1 MMQKLST
8 GFSLM
13 FMTALLLL
21 TAPAAFAIHPDER
34 PEIENLRQRIQA
46 LESQQ
51 KEPAKK
57 EEGISILDGKVR
69 FSGLLELEGSYNR
82 LRGGDAVSDLA
93 LATAQLG
100 VEASLNDHVGAHI
113 ILLHEE
119 GEDQDLV
126 VDEAVL
132 SLQGAIASLPGTFHL
147 DGGRLYLPFGAFNS
161 HLISDPL
168 TLELGET
175 SDTALVA
182 SWSLVERLSFKLG
195 VFSGDTDVNGE
206 DDSVDSWVVA
216 LSGSP
221 VEGITVGASW
231 ISDLAE
237 SDNGLVTDAALH
249 TDNVP
254 GISAFFTA
262 THGIFTVEG
271 EYVTAVKRFNDAL
284 VAGGEDLSGGRPR
297 AWNLELA
304 VAPDEHWEIALR
316 LEGARDFLNDPNRY
330 GVAVSYG
337 LMDHAVIAL
346 EYMYTDQR
354 AGEQESANTVTAQL
368 AVEF

>member
-1 MMQKLST
+1 MKEEQ
-8 GFSLM
+8 FWRALM
-13 FMTALLLL
+13 FMAAVLLL
-21 TAPAAFAIHPDER
+21 TAQTSFAIHSDDRAEM
-34 PEIENLRQRIQA
+34 ENLRQRIQA

-51 KEPAKK
+51 KVPAKK

-69 FSGLLELEGSYNR
+69 LSVLLELEGSYNR
-82 LRGGDAVSDLA
+82 PRGGDAVSDLS

-100 VEASLNDHVGAHI
+100 AEVSLNDHVGAHI

-132 SLQGAIASLPGTFHL
+132 SLQGAVAFLPGTFHL
-147 DGGRLYLPFGAFNS
+147 DGGRLYLPFGGYSS

-168 TLELGET
+168 TMELGET
-175 SDTALVA
+175 SNTSLVA
-182 SWSLVERLSFKLG
+182 SWSLEERLSFKLG
-195 VFSGDTDVNGE
+195 VFSGNTDVNGKN
-206 DDSVDSWVVA
+206 DSIDSWVVA

-221 VEGITVGASW
+221 VEGITMGASW

-237 SDNGLVTDAALH
+237 SDNGLVADAALH
-249 TDNVP
+249 TDDVP
-254 GISAFFTA
+254 GIAAFFTV

-271 EYVTAVKRFNDAL
+271 EYVTAAKRFDDAL

-304 VAPDEHWEIALR
+304 VAPDERWEIALR
-316 LEGARDFLNDPNRY
+316 LEGARDFQNDPNRY
-330 GVAVSYG
+330 GAVVSYG

-354 AGEQESANTVTAQL
+354 AGEQENSSTVTAQL

>member
-1 MMQKLST
+1 MKQLQAGLT
-8 GFSLM
+8 LAFT
-13 FMTALLLL
+13 TAVLLL
-21 TAPAAFAIHPDER
+21 TAPAAFALHPDER
-34 PEIENLRQRIQA
+34 AEIENLRQRMQA
-46 LESQQ
+46 LESEQ

-69 FSGLLELEGSYNR
+69 LSGLLELEGSYNR
-82 LRGGDAVSDLA
+82 PRGGEGVSDLA

-100 VEASLNDHVGAHI
+100 VEASLNDHVGGHI

-132 SLQGAIASLPGTFHL
+132 SLQGAVAFLPGTFHL
-147 DGGRLYLPFGAFNS
+147 DGGRLYLPFGVFNS

-182 SWSLVERLSFKLG
+182 SWSLEERLSFKIG
-195 VFSGDTDVNGE
+195 VFSGDTNVNGE
-206 DDSVDSWVVA
+206 DDSIDSWVVS

-221 VEGITVGASW
+221 VDGITVGASW

-237 SDNGLVTDAALH
+237 SDHGLVTDASLD
-249 TDNVP
+249 TGDVP
-254 GISAFFTA
+254 GISAFFTV

-271 EYVTAVKRFNDAL
+271 EYVTAAKRFDDAL
-284 VAGGEDLSGGRPR
+284 VAVGEDLSGGRPR

-304 VAPDEHWEIALR
+304 VAPAERWEIALR

-330 GVAVSYG
+330 GAVVSYG

-354 AGEQESANTVTAQL
+354 AGEQESSNTVTAQL